1 MEMRVYVML
10 QFDEYKVKLNNL
22 RPELED
28 LDQALGLEAAQR
40 EAEMLE
46 SESASDGFW
55 DNLEKA
61 QKVQQRI
68 KNLQDKVDSQNRR
81 QSQWDDLMALCEMG
95 NEFED
100 ESLVPEL
107 EEGFA
112 KLEAD
117 IEEARL
123 SSLLTGMPP
132 APILPG
138 MICELGMYGFVT
150 GFLSKRVRTG
160 KPTLDVYC
168 VLLPAM
174 LLGRAVSGLLNG
186 LVFRAGEYT
195 MTMFL
200 TASFVTALPGIAIQ
214 VLLIPVLLLALAKA
228 DLYAY
233 AS

>member
-1 MEMRVYVML
+1 MEWKQLPFWKGQVIVMS
-10 QFDEYKVKLNNL
+10 N
-22 RPELED
+22 
-28 LDQALGLEAAQR
+28 AT
-40 EAEMLE
+40 
-46 SESASDGFW
+46 ST
-55 DNLEKA
+55 
-61 QKVQQRI
+61 
-68 KNLQDKVDSQNRR
+68 RR
-81 QSQWDDLMALCEMG
+81 LTAGALCLALAVLIPQLFHAIPNAGSVFLPMH
-95 NEFED
+95 
-100 ESLVPEL
+100 VPVL
-107 EEGFA
+107 ICGFLCGWPYGLA
-112 KLEAD
+112 CGLLAP
-117 IEEARL
+117 AL

-200 TASFVTALPGIAIQ
+200 TASFVTALPGIVIQ

>member
-1 MEMRVYVML
+1 MEWKQLPFWKGQVIVMS
-10 QFDEYKVKLNNL
+10 N
-22 RPELED
+22 
-28 LDQALGLEAAQR
+28 AT
-40 EAEMLE
+40 
-46 SESASDGFW
+46 ST
-55 DNLEKA
+55 
-61 QKVQQRI
+61 
-68 KNLQDKVDSQNRR
+68 RR
-81 QSQWDDLMALCEMG
+81 LTAGALCLALAVLIPQLFHAIPNAGSVFLPMH
-95 NEFED
+95 
-100 ESLVPEL
+100 VPVL
-107 EEGFA
+107 ICGFLCGWPYGLA
-112 KLEAD
+112 CGLLAP
-117 IEEARL
+117 AL

>member
-1 MEMRVYVML
+1 
-10 QFDEYKVKLNNL
+10 
-22 RPELED
+22 
-28 LDQALGLEAAQR
+28 
-40 EAEMLE
+40 
-46 SESASDGFW
+46 
-55 DNLEKA
+55 
-61 QKVQQRI
+61 
-68 KNLQDKVDSQNRR
+68 
-81 QSQWDDLMALCEMG
+81 
-95 NEFED
+95 
-100 ESLVPEL
+100 
-107 EEGFA
+107 
-112 KLEAD
+112 
-117 IEEARL
+117 
-123 SSLLTGMPP
+123 
-132 APILPG
+132 
-138 MICELGMYGFVT
+138 MYGFAT

>member
-1 MEMRVYVML
+1 MS
-10 QFDEYKVKLNNL
+10 N
-22 RPELED
+22 
-28 LDQALGLEAAQR
+28 AT
-40 EAEMLE
+40 
-46 SESASDGFW
+46 ST
-55 DNLEKA
+55 
-61 QKVQQRI
+61 
-68 KNLQDKVDSQNRR
+68 RR
-81 QSQWDDLMALCEMG
+81 LTAGALCLALAVLIPQLFHAIPNAGSVFLPMH
-95 NEFED
+95 
-100 ESLVPEL
+100 VPVL
-107 EEGFA
+107 ICGFLCGWPYGLA
-112 KLEAD
+112 CGLLAP
-117 IEEARL
+117 AL

-132 APILPG
+132 AFSTTARAMRP
-138 MICELGMYGFVT
+138 
-150 GFLSKRVRTG
+150 G

>member
-1 MEMRVYVML
+1 MSCPCRVDPPAVSRHP
-10 QFDEYKVKLNNL
+10 QCGL
-22 RPELED
+22 RVPAHACSRAD
-28 LDQALGLEAAQR
+28 LRVLVRLAYGLACGLLAP
-40 EAEMLE
+40 A
-46 SESASDGFW
+46 
-55 DNLEKA
+55 
-61 QKVQQRI
+61 
-68 KNLQDKVDSQNRR
+68 
-81 QSQWDDLMALCEMG
+81 
-95 NEFED
+95 
-100 ESLVPEL
+100 
-107 EEGFA
+107 
-112 KLEAD
+112 
-117 IEEARL
+117 L

>member
-1 MEMRVYVML
+1 MS
-10 QFDEYKVKLNNL
+10 N
-22 RPELED
+22 
-28 LDQALGLEAAQR
+28 AT
-40 EAEMLE
+40 
-46 SESASDGFW
+46 ST
-55 DNLEKA
+55 
-61 QKVQQRI
+61 
-68 KNLQDKVDSQNRR
+68 RR
-81 QSQWDDLMALCEMG
+81 LTAGALCLALAVLIPQLFHAIPNAGSVFLPMH
-95 NEFED
+95 
-100 ESLVPEL
+100 VPVL
-107 EEGFA
+107 ICGFLCGWPYGLA
-112 KLEAD
+112 CGLLAP
-117 IEEARL
+117 AL

-214 VLLIPVLLLALAKA
+214 ALLIPVLLLALAKA